1 MATDWIALQAL
12 AAAEFGRR
20 VAAVTDW
27 DAATPDSEWT
37 TRDLV
42 AHVIDEQRWIPRLLT
57 GAGHD
62 PADHDHDHANPADS
76 SPTQHDETDHT
87 DRRDQTDQR
96 DQHDQHDDDLEPVGD
111 DLVLAWDRF
120 ASAATEAWRRAPKD
134 APVHLETDVVTAGE
148 YLAEQTSDITIH
160 TWDLAR
166 ATGTDDSLPDELVQA
181 VWQHF
186 EPQMESL
193 ASTGLYAAPV
203 EVPDDAPLQVRLL
216 AVTGRDARVAA

>member
-20 VAAVTDW
+20 VAAVSDW

-42 AHVIDEQRWIPRLLT
+42 SHVVDEQRWIPRLLT
-57 GAGHD
+57 GADHDLADQDHGHD
-62 PADHDHDHANPADS
+62 
-76 SPTQHDETDHT
+76 Q
-87 DRRDQTDQR
+87 
-96 DQHDQHDDDLEPVGD
+96 DLDPIGD
-111 DLVLAWDRF
+111 DLVRAWDHF
-120 ASAATEAWRRAPKD
+120 ATAATEAWRRAPQD
-134 APVHLETDVVTAGE
+134 ALVHLETDVVTAGE

-166 ATGTDDSLPDELVQA
+166 ATGTDDTLPDELVAA